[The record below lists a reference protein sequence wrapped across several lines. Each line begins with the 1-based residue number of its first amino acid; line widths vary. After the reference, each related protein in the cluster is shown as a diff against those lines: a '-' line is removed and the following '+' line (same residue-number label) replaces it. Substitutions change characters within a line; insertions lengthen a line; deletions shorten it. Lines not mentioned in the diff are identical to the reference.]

1 MVGFLLAVAT
11 VFAANLIFRTERGA
25 AAAEMTQAN
34 MTRIRDA
41 VVAYVAL
48 NQRLPCPALAADGRA
63 APETATT
70 NCASPGGV
78 VPWRTL
84 GLTEESAL
92 DGWNR
97 LISYRVLDGAT
108 GLTQA
113 DGASMVNCD
122 TKVPYGADVLPA
134 NGLCVVPSDPKS
146 DHRNLDSQYLKGK
159 GLQINNQGSLVKGIA
174 YVLISHGETGYGAY
188 FPGGNRADMPASAH
202 ELANAAAGSP
212 FYQDTHT
219 APGIDPGNAGHFDD
233 ILSWITITDLV
244 SKSGLSARDWPGS
257 TPPAITVNTLQNMD
271 TTGAG
276 HFNATTGSGG
286 TFTATSTTSEGVSTA
301 TMAFGAGASSIYSSC
316 AWWPTSFRLFNSV
329 DRFTLSMYLEF
340 AVADISRGTTDFGG
354 FLVGFLPYRSSTG
367 VDTVINNTL
376 CGEDNFARNLG
387 WAYDA
392 TVVPPNDPGNLPSP
406 RFGIEYDAFPNS
418 GANYLDPP
426 YNHLAVDFDGTKHD
440 DVLAADCLNAG
451 DTYQYDGGNSASPQC
466 YTSSSNAWLRSGLS
480 KFHRMR
486 LEVTPRDS
494 TCTSPDSSRIKV
506 WVFPESVCTDGTSDT
521 TCLATKAVTQ
531 PFSPTLPLAAGVVAL
546 NRCIPA
552 SIPGSLFDQ
561 VYFGIMASNRSGSSP
576 AIYLRN
582 LDAAAYLA
590 P

>member
-25 AAAEMTQAN
+25 AAAEVTQAN
-34 MTRIRDA
+34 MTRIREA
-41 VVAYVAL
+41 MVAYVAL
-48 NQRLPCPALAADGRA
+48 NQRLPCPALPADGRA

-70 NCASPGGV
+70 NCTSPGGV

-84 GLTEESAL
+84 GLTEDAAL

-108 GLTQA
+108 GLTQT

-134 NGLCVVPSDPKS
+134 NGLCATPVDPKS

-159 GLQINNQGSLVKGIA
+159 GLQINNLGSLVNGVA

-202 ELANAAAGSP
+202 ELANTAAGSP
-212 FYQDTHT
+212 FYQDAHS
-219 APGIDPGNAGHFDD
+219 APGIEPSNASHFDD
-233 ILSWITITDLV
+233 ILAWVRITDLV
-244 SKSGLSARDWPGS
+244 SKSGLTARDWPGS
-257 TPPAITVNTLQNMD
+257 TPLAITGETLQNMD
-271 TTGAG
+271 TTGAD
-276 HFNATTGSGG
+276 HFNATGDATH
-286 TFTATSTTSEGVSTA
+286 TFTATTTGPGTDPDTLS
-301 TMAFGAGASSIYSSC
+301 FGDAGASSFYSSC

-340 AVADISRGTTDFGG
+340 SVADTSLSTTDFGG
-354 FLVGFLPYRSSTG
+354 FLVGFLPYRSSLG

-376 CGEDNFARNLG
+376 CGEDSLARNLG

-392 TVVPPNDPGNLPSP
+392 SVNPASERGNLPSP
-406 RFGIEYDAFPNS
+406 RFGIEYDAFRNPGYS
-418 GANYLDPP
+418 DPTN
-426 YNHLAVDFDGTKHD
+426 NHLAVDFDGTKHD
-440 DVLAADCLNAG
+440 NVLAASCLNFD
-451 DTYQYDGGNSASPQC
+451 DTYQYDGGNSLSPQC
-466 YTSSSNAWLRSGLS
+466 YTSSSNAWLRTGLS
-480 KFHRMR
+480 AFHRMR
-486 LEVTPRDS
+486 LEVTPRDA
-494 TCTSPDSSRIKV
+494 TCTSPDSSRIQV
-506 WVFPESVCTDGTSDT
+506 WVFPESACPDGTSDP
-521 TCLATKAVTQ
+521 TCKATKAVAQ
-531 PFSPTLPLAAGVVAL
+531 KFSPTLPLAPGVVAL
-546 NRCIPA
+546 NRCIPP

-561 VYFGIMASNRSGSSP
+561 VYFGIMASNRGGTLP
-576 AIYLRN
+576 VVYFRN
-582 LDAAAYLA
+582 LDAAAYLT